1 MEQYIQDVLVG
12 ELYPGSELVVH
23 RHVGPRPPVGDVPH
37 PLEVH
42 VHDPGVE
49 ARLSIKGNLN
59 SFISKRRKL
68 SGSSVTLLRGVS

>member
-1 MEQYIQDVLVG
+1 MEQNIQDVLVG
-12 ELYPGSELVVH
+12 KFYPGSELVVH

-37 PLEVH
+37 PIEVH

-59 SFISKRRKL
+59 SFI
-68 SGSSVTLLRGVS
+68 